1 MTDAPFRVLT
11 EIGPYKVIRLLGEG
25 GMGRVFLAQDPALD
39 REVAVKVIRDDVV
52 TDPEANQRFV
62 REARAMAKLSSPNV
76 VTIFQVGTVE
86 DSGAPYLVM
95 ERLSGADLEQHLQK
109 KGALPPAEVARL
121 GAEAAAGLMAAA
133 QAKVVHRDV
142 KPANLLL
149 DVGADGQLHLKL
161 TDFGLA
167 RPQAG
172 TDSKLTQEGVVV
184 GSPFWL
190 APELV
195 QGVSASH
202 ASDVYSLGAT
212 LYQCLTGHV
221 PYVRETP
228 VAVVMAHAQDPIP
241 DVTGPLGP
249 LIRQMLAKD
258 PAERPTLQAVQS
270 QLVALHA
277 QLATAP
283 ALDGTAATETMEAV
297 SDQHLLDSAAQTLA
311 PPKGQPTPTV
321 AKVAATDASLA
332 MDEPSSPAS
341 VPSSTRWGLWIA
353 GGLSLMAFIGVAFMV
368 GAGVLFS
375 RFDAATFPSESAAID
390 RLLKSE
396 TCAERKRGLQDL
408 VQHGKSK
415 AAALAL
421 DKAAKRDVPGCIAK
435 SQMDLARRTVGAKL
449 SR

>member
-1 MTDAPFRVLT
+1 MTDAPLRVLSA
-11 EIGPYKVIRLLGEG
+11 IGPYKVIRLLGEG

-52 TDPEANQRFV
+52 TDPEANKRFV
-62 REARAMAKLSSPNV
+62 REARAMAKLSSPHV

-86 DSGAPYLVM
+86 ESGAPYLVM
-95 ERLSGADLEQHLQK
+95 ERLSGADLEQHIQK
-109 KGALPPAEVARL
+109 RGALPPAEVARL
-121 GAEAAAGLMAAA
+121 GAEAAAGLLAAA
-133 QAKVVHRDV
+133 NANVVHRDV

-149 DVGADGQLHLKL
+149 DVGADGVLHLKL

-172 TDSKLTQEGVVV
+172 TDSKLTKDGVVV

-195 QGVSASH
+195 QGVSATH

-221 PYVRETP
+221 PYERETP

-249 LIRQMLAKD
+249 VIQQMLAKD
-258 PAERPTLQAVQS
+258 PAARPSLGDVQRR
-270 QLVALHA
+270 LTDLHA
-277 QLATAP
+277 QLSSTV
-283 ALDGTAATETMEAV
+283 ALEGTAATETMEAV
-297 SDQHLLDSAAQTLA
+297 TDNQLRPSTEAA
-311 PPKGQPTPTV
+311 
-321 AKVAATDASLA
+321 
-332 MDEPSSPAS
+332 PSSPA
-341 VPSSTRWGLWIA
+341 VQKVEMTADRPLGDDENKA
-353 GGLSLMAFIGVAFMV
+353 GGRRALPKWALWAAGGFGLLIVGSILLIV

-375 RFDAATFPSESAAID
+375 RFDAATFPEEAKAIE
-390 RLLKSE
+390 RLLDGE

-408 VQHGKSK
+408 VKHGKSN
-415 AAALAL
+415 AAPFAL
-421 DKAAKRDVPGCIAK
+421 DKAAARDVPGCIAQ
-435 SQMDLARRTVGAKL
+435 SQIDLAHRAIAARRK
-449 SR
+449 R